1 MSAASVA
8 SKSMNLGVSCLARAQ
23 NIQHQA
29 ARLNQDSEVM
39 LPEWLDLA
47 HRVAPALILKARE
60 CLTTA
65 LSIMAEKNGTIVNLE
80 LSCRLNLAFLAF
92 GKGDENEAL
101 CHLCQLKA
109 WRKRREL
116 RRKIVLASPPV
127 WVFLLLSLHRP
138 SLKNPRVC
146 ADCDFYI
153 CGPHVAVLRLCAER
167 ICWPFFANQWSSTQ
181 LAAATQAPTRFLVR
195 HP

>member
-1 MSAASVA
+1 VDFHQKAFAWDESERWLNEPPAIRNIMSAASVA

-101 CHLCQLKA
+101 CHLCQYLDSLV
-109 WRKRREL
+109 EL
-116 RRKIVLASPPV
+116 GRGT
-127 WVFLLLSLHRP
+127 
-138 SLKNPRVC
+138 C
-146 ADCDFYI
+146 AG
-153 CGPHVAVLRLCAER
+153 CGQERHQDTPMLTCSGCCVAR
-167 ICWPFFANQWSSTQ
+167 
-181 LAAATQAPTRFLVR
+181 
-195 HP
+195 